1 MHASVCYYSELNSED
16 RSRAVLRGVSQG
28 GPTLWYPN
36 ITSLQSEKAPWKLI
50 YKLKPTSKVVIK
62 PTGLITNDPDG
73 RQFTEHD

>member
-50 YKLKPTSKVVIK
+50 YKLKSTSKVIIK
-62 PTGLITNDPDG
+62 PTTPAHYQRPRWQTIYGA
-73 RQFTEHD
+73 